1 MKMADAAGVEY
12 KETFAKEELSAT
24 EKAAMLVRAVNK
36 TPEEERDKGFELLK
50 EISETAT
57 SEAEPDEESD
67 MIDDDVVV
75 EDKPKGLMAR

>member
-1 MKMADAAGVEY
+1 M
-12 KETFAKEELSAT
+12 
-24 EKAAMLVRAVNK
+24 MLVRAVDK

-67 MIDDDVVV
+67 MVDDDVVV